1 MNNNRTAIVL
11 GATGLTGSLLVKRL
25 IDDDRYATIKLFS
38 RNSSSAESSKIEE
51 FKGDL
56 LKIERFKND
65 FRGDVVFCCI
75 GTTKAKTKDKEK
87 YKAIDYGIPLS
98 AAKLAKENNINTII
112 IISALGA
119 NAKSSIF
126 YNRTKGEMERDVL
139 AHEIAHTHILQPS
152 LITGNRNEQRRMEK
166 IGASIFKV
174 LGFLLIGPLKKYR
187 AIEADSIAEAMI
199 NIDQRKPS
207 EQIFESDKILSFNKS

>member
-139 AHEIAHTHILQPS
+139 AQEIAHTHILQPS

>member
-25 IDDDRYATIKLFS
+25 IGDDRYVTIKLFS
-38 RNSSSAESSKIEE
+38 RNSSSAESSKIKE

-65 FRGDVVFCCI
+65 FTGDVVFCCI

-126 YNRTKGEMERDVL
+126 YNRTKGEMERDIL
-139 AHEIAHTHILQPS
+139 AQEIVHTHILQPS

-166 IGASIFKV
+166 IGASIFKL

-199 NIDQRKPS
+199 NIDQLKPS
-207 EQIFESDKILSFNKS
+207 EQIFESDKIISFNKS